1 MSDFSF
7 VLCADDY
14 GLSPAVSAG
23 IREALAARR
32 INATGAMTNL
42 PDWPD
47 SAPLL
52 APYLDHAEI
61 GIHLNL
67 TVGAPLS
74 GAPNLAPGGKL
85 PGIGFYLRKNA
96 LSAHLALEAAAE
108 IARQFD
114 SFEAAMGRAPD
125 FVDGHQ
131 HVHALRPVRGLLL
144 AEMERRGWAGRVWL
158 RDSADT
164 PIRILGRGV
173 ETKKALLLAGFTYG
187 FAHAAR
193 SRGFAVNEG
202 FAGFS
207 AFDAARD
214 YGSDFAKYLRAP
226 GPRHLVMCHPGRI
239 DAALAAL
246 DPVTTT
252 REQELDFLLGEDFP
266 RALSNA
272 GAHLGRHK
280 AASFTRP

>member
-42 PDWPD
+42 PDWPIA
-47 SAPLL
+47 APLL
-52 APYLDHAEI
+52 APHLDHAQI
-61 GIHLNL
+61 GVHLNL
-67 TVGAPLS
+67 TVGAPLAK
-74 GAPNLAPGGKL
+74 APHLAPEGRL
-85 PGIGFYLRKNA
+85 PSLGFYLRQFA
-96 LSAHLALEAAAE
+96 LAQPVAEEVAAE

-131 HVHALRPVRGLLL
+131 HVHAFRPIRGLLL
-144 AEMERRGWAGRVWL
+144 SEMERRGWAGRVWL
-158 RDSADT
+158 RDSADR
-164 PIRILGRGV
+164 PGRILARGV
-173 ETKKALLLAGFTYG
+173 ETKKALLLAGFAYG

-207 AFDAARD
+207 AFDPARD
-214 YGSDFAKYLRAP
+214 YAADFAKYLLAP

-239 DAALAAL
+239 DDALAEL

-252 REQELDFLLGEDFP
+252 RVQELDFLLGDDFS
-266 RALSNA
+266 RALEKA
-272 GAHLGRHK
+272 GARFGRFP
-280 AASFTRP
+280 AP

>member
-23 IREALAARR
+23 IRQALAARR

-42 PDWPD
+42 PDWPNA
-47 SAPLL
+47 APLL
-52 APYLDHAEI
+52 APYLGHAQI
-61 GIHLNL
+61 GVHLNL
-67 TVGAPLS
+67 TVGAPLAS
-74 GAPNLAPGGKL
+74 APNLAPQGKL
-85 PGIGFYLRKNA
+85 PGIAFYLRQRNLPQA
-96 LSAHLALEAAAE
+96 MAGEVAAE

-114 SFEAAMGRAPD
+114 AFESAMGRTPD

-158 RDSADT
+158 RDSADK
-164 PIRILGRGV
+164 PSRILARGV
-173 ETKKALLLAGFTYG
+173 ETKKALLLAWFAHG
-187 FAHAAR
+187 FAKAAR

-207 AFDAARD
+207 AFDPARD
-214 YGSDFAKYLRAP
+214 YASDFERYLRAP
-226 GPRHLVMCHPGRI
+226 GPRHLVMCHPGRV
-239 DAALAAL
+239 DDALAAL
-246 DPVTTT
+246 DPVTVT
-252 REQELDFLLGEDFP
+252 REQELDFLLGDDFP
-266 RALSNA
+266 RLLARA
-272 GAHLGRHK
+272 GASLGSSK
-280 AASFTRP
+280 MSA

>member
-32 INATGAMTNL
+32 ISATGAMTNL
-42 PDWPD
+42 PDWPNA
-47 SAPLL
+47 APLL
-52 APYLDHAEI
+52 VPYLDYAQI
-61 GIHLNL
+61 GVHLNL
-67 TVGAPLS
+67 TLGAPL
-74 GAPNLAPGGKL
+74 ADLPNLVSQGKL
-85 PGIGFYLRKNA
+85 PGIGFYLRQRTLPQIMAN
-96 LSAHLALEAAAE
+96 EVAAE

-158 RDSADT
+158 RDSADK
-164 PIRILGRGV
+164 PSRILTRGV
-173 ETKKALLLAGFTYG
+173 ATKKALLLAWFAHG
-187 FAHAAR
+187 FAKAAR

-207 AFDAARD
+207 AFDPARD
-214 YGSDFAKYLRAP
+214 YAADFEKYLRAP
-226 GPRHLVMCHPGRI
+226 GSRHLVMCHLGRV
-239 DAALAAL
+239 DDALAAL
-246 DPVTTT
+246 DPVTIT
-252 REQELDFLLGEDFP
+252 RLQELEFLLGDHFP
-266 RALSNA
+266 RLLAKA
-272 GAHLGRHK
+272 GASL
-280 AASFTRP
+280 SFDTGSN